1 VIELAD
7 LLEAMAPAGARL
19 VGEPAATRF
28 DGFAYDSRKLQ
39 PGEIFLAVRTARA
52 DGHQFIADAI
62 RHGASGVIGDHLT
75 DRACRGVT
83 AVAVEDTLLALRAW
97 ARYVLARYCPEVIA
111 VVGSVGKTTAAKAI
125 VGVLGHGLPE
135 DPAVFDSDN
144 HNTLYGLPIALGQLA
159 PTHGSAVLE
168 LAGDAPGDLRI
179 LGELTRPRIAVVTRS
194 YRDPATQAELE
205 DLIAGLPSSGVCV
218 VNADDACL
226 GTIAQR
232 SPAPLLTC
240 GLGPGADVRAEGVE
254 IHLDHTCFRLILGN
268 TETPIR
274 LAGIGRPS
282 VEGALAGAAVG
293 LAQGFD
299 PGEIAASLERLR
311 PLPGRL
317 NPLPGAKGS
326 VILDDSFEAGPVALS
341 AGLDV
346 LARAPGKKIVL
357 LGELAGSD
365 SREATYRDAGE
376 AIARRGDRLVTL
388 GPVAEAAGL
397 AALVSGAGPDAVMMT
412 EGVVDAAAAA
422 SRGLAPGDAVLVV
435 GGAEAR
441 LERVVERLLADPA
454 SAPDV
459 LVRQDQG
466 WKKRVFL
473 SRERPTWVEVDLGAI
488 GENVARLKALASPAA
503 LLAVLKADAYGHGA
517 LRVARTALHH
527 GADYLATACLSE
539 AVVLRRHGINA
550 PILILGFT
558 PAWQAQEIVRHHL
571 TATVFSLEPVRYL
584 SRAAQALGLGPA
596 RVHLKV
602 DTGMGRLGLLPA
614 DVPAFVDAVRA
625 LPGVEI
631 EGIFTHFA
639 QADAAD
645 RAPTLAQIARFDA
658 SLRSRVKLGRHLR
671 LPRGALHHGAHRDRH
686 VRPGPLR
693 CRALPARLPA
703 RSDLQDPR
711 RPGEGASA
719 RQPDQLRRH
728 VRDSA
733 PVAHRRPASRLRR
746 RLAPLAEE
754 LE

>member
-1 VIELAD
+1 
-7 LLEAMAPAGARL
+7 
-19 VGEPAATRF
+19 
-28 DGFAYDSRKLQ
+28 
-39 PGEIFLAVRTARA
+39 
-52 DGHQFIADAI
+52 
-62 RHGASGVIGDHLT
+62 
-75 DRACRGVT
+75 
-83 AVAVEDTLLALRAW
+83 
-97 ARYVLARYCPEVIA
+97 
-111 VVGSVGKTTAAKAI
+111 
-125 VGVLGHGLPE
+125 
-135 DPAVFDSDN
+135 
-144 HNTLYGLPIALGQLA
+144 
-159 PTHGSAVLE
+159 
-168 LAGDAPGDLRI
+168 
-179 LGELTRPRIAVVTRS
+179 
-194 YRDPATQAELE
+194 
-205 DLIAGLPSSGVCV
+205 
-218 VNADDACL
+218 
-226 GTIAQR
+226 
-232 SPAPLLTC
+232 
-240 GLGPGADVRAEGVE
+240 
-254 IHLDHTCFRLILGN
+254 
-268 TETPIR
+268 
-274 LAGIGRPS
+274 
-282 VEGALAGAAVG
+282 
-293 LAQGFD
+293 
-299 PGEIAASLERLR
+299 
-311 PLPGRL
+311 
-317 NPLPGAKGS
+317 
-326 VILDDSFEAGPVALS
+326 
-341 AGLDV
+341 
-346 LARAPGKKIVL
+346 
-357 LGELAGSD
+357 
-365 SREATYRDAGE
+365 
-376 AIARRGDRLVTL
+376 
-388 GPVAEAAGL
+388 
-397 AALVSGAGPDAVMMT
+397 MMT

-517 LRVARTALHH
+517 LRVARTALLH

-658 SLRSRVKLGRHLR
+658 VLDELQSRGG
-671 LPRGALHHGAHRDRH
+671 LPRYVHASNSAGIFAFPEARYTMVRTGIAMYGLDPSDAVPCPPGFQPALTFKTLVAQ
-686 VRPGPLR
+686 VKELPPGSPI
-693 CRALPARLPA
+693 
-703 RSDLQDPR
+703 SYGGTFVTR
-711 RPGEGASA
+711 RPSRIAVLPVGYG
-719 RQPDQLRRH
+719 DGLRRSPKNWNEVL
-728 VRDSA
+728 VRGQRA
-733 PVAHRRPASRLRR
+733 PIVGVVCMDMCMIDVTDVPGAREGDEVVLIGRQDGESITVADAARNLGTIPYEVVTQI
-746 RLAPLAEE
+746 LARVPREVPPGA
-754 LE
+754 